1 MRLLVVDDAARL
13 VSILARRLREEG
25 YAVDAAGTG
34 ADAVAAATTTP
45 YDAIVLDV
53 RLPDMDGF
61 EVCRRLR
68 AAGRWSPV
76 LMLTARDGV
85 EDRVHGLD
93 AGADDYLTKPFAFP
107 ELFARVR
114 ALVRR
119 GGNERPAV
127 LAAGDLVLDP
137 AAHTLERAG
146 VRLELTAREFALL
159 EYFMRHPGVALG
171 RTRLTEHVWDGAYRG
186 DSNIVDVY
194 VRGLREKIGQAAVE
208 TVRGVGYRFR
218 DPAGGRASA

>member
-1 MRLLVVDDAARL
+1 
-13 VSILARRLREEG
+13 
-25 YAVDAAGTG
+25 
-34 ADAVAAATTTP
+34 
-45 YDAIVLDV
+45 VLDV